1 MSEST
6 KQLTETKDIL
16 GGPRRVRITD
26 PDVFSDPESARIAA
40 RNLGCIGIRR
50 YLNRSGGESWMPCN
64 NESDFRKYR
73 GVGVSGRRFRR
84 QQLEREV
91 RQITGRGK
99 LASKTI
105 DVAVEFKSKNS
116 GNYTKPELRERIKQ
130 RIMAGSKGGAP
141 GQWSARKAQMLAQ
154 AYKKAG
160 GGYRSGGKS
169 KTQRSLSSWTKQR
182 WTTSDGKKARR
193 GSYTRRYLPAAAW
206 SKLTPA
212 QRAATNRKKI
222 AGSRRGEQF
231 VPNTS
236 AAMSARKRSVKGVA
250 YTAFYD
256 ALEIKTIE
264 SGIETKADSRR
275 AARRTLQ
282 TPGALKPRLNS
293 MGRDLNPATARNADL
308 DPYVLE
314 GIPTINRGRGVLDP
328 TPGGKPARWVPRA
341 RPASRVNITKAPDK
355 PKRRLDR
362 ANVPQPKPPVAPQRR
377 SALSWLPDDA
387 DTWTERDMRQLSELH
402 ARSGQ
407 SFAEF
412 AKTNN
417 LFADDVRNAVQ
428 THSSRRTKRMASF
441 KKRFPKLHNVVNQL
455 GAIRA
460 EAMDAISDGSVK
472 DWPSMVRWA
481 FKDPE
486 LKRQRLTERAINDLF
501 NNVSDGLDPDRRS
514 NTVLGFIPSRSN
526 PSEKVKTFAESDKL
540 PSGFEPRFKKTRD
553 SIQST
558 GNISSVVERAARRP
572 QQRLDRISR
581 PVADTR
587 AAYGRLNDFAG
598 IAGRMATPSGP
609 DSGWTPQQKSLWRAQ
624 QWQKKLLFDGVF
636 NSLHRNASKALQ
648 DFIAKH
654 PDKMAAA
661 RAILD
666 LNDNDLA
673 SLFKPHWDGL
683 GAAGLQPPRPT
694 TADLPLLPSEVE
706 QAALIKRPL
715 LRAFLDEYKKMAPN
729 GTLARLDVD
738 TLSNEDI
745 EELYNRYI
753 LPEMVDPTTPTV
765 GQAEDIARRILQP
778 GNDNSPLRLLDNVL
792 FMAGD
797 DAFNL
802 EGKRRILEER
812 LNAGQAAGTLTPA
825 GANNLQNQLDALDA
839 ELQKLIDDA
848 NAGRPLDSTIP
859 YTGQEPNALEPSDT
873 RRRLPKWAGERP
885 AITFEESPD
894 EYIMFLLENANDSL
908 GDHPEYG
915 LITREEWEAWAEDI
929 KERQAKAQEVYFEGG
944 SLEAQDAILALN
956 AELEQWEE
964 IGRNSPPTRPPS
976 QRWIPEMEDDEEPEE
991 PLDIFDE
998 WGIRDEDW
1006 VWNSQHGSPSELGV
1020 TDDPSTWNLHPD
1032 NIDENGNLIPLLELK
1047 EFIESLPISRKEKDD
1062 LLERLESSEWTD
1074 PHNSH
1079 IAQRYLPLIS
1089 ELLDRFV
1096 SDPQGGLTISPTQG
1110 AELPNLGGSDTDVG
1124 LSDPGGPRLRR
1135 FFPYLPRQ
1143 INWDAA
1149 GEMFKR
1155 ITERLGGGTAQKGKY
1170 STASRGTKF
1179 APGQFEDMSPQQ
1191 LQNVFIEAAKQA
1203 RELYLGT
1210 SNDSRNARQQIWD
1223 LLSAGRTADEIAQ
1236 ELVIF
1241 GAEQPD
1247 PDYPATPLDIR
1258 DDIVKA
1264 AATQHAIE
1272 NNIAI
1277 NQVSKLFN
1285 AADTAFAGDQSRQD
1299 ALRKAQIERLK
1310 TSLEE
1315 LFPGQTPREIAAS
1328 IPGLKLAAERELEN
1342 ANRMY
1347 QEARAHAAILRMQLA
1362 EIAQTFPLPTARR
1375 PLYLESDGKTFTDNP
1390 SRGVPVFQDP
1400 DTGELTTDSKFGW
1413 PQAYDEG
1420 WDPTTDT
1427 RARLD
1432 NRQSRWWAQNYGYEV
1447 PPTTVPGP
1455 DGTDYE
1461 IPGTGKLYKGPLRQ
1475 FQEALQMHVR
1485 KYGDAGLSGVGAY
1498 IYKSHSARIQQ
1509 LDDVSRLLTDRT
1521 LRADAQRFGIS
1532 GFMGRVGGPNDY
1544 EQRARKAARVLAG
1557 GRFKRRDVSKLLYYD
1572 SDGFPITRAMR
1583 QQYSGLAGKFGDAAD
1598 EFSLQNRLNPENV
1611 DFFKHLSPVEQQY
1624 MRSIY
1629 ADAQDLIAVP
1639 KNKPIR
1645 TKRQIRGNSRTQDEI
1660 LTDAFYAGISDTR
1673 SDISGQMGLKR
1684 NLDDA
1689 KNVAKRNKQR
1699 WQRRYLTARNSF
1711 RMTTPHRGR
1720 GQQEYRLEQVE
1731 LDDSIFGPVRGLYVI
1746 DADTGNVID
1755 GPFTASDA
1763 AVTAGQLTAQDKAT
1777 GAARLIIAQNY
1788 PRPWEQYPEVMEA
1801 MANGVGKPF
1810 IEFLTKDS
1818 HKLSDIRSTV
1828 YDTSRGQ
1835 VNERALALDKGVPQK
1850 ASDTAIFSRDP
1861 QTGELMVLLI
1871 QRAFGPHKDETG
1883 AWVLPGGFADPG
1895 ETALET
1901 ALRELEEEVGL
1912 RVSPEQ
1918 ARVKQIGT
1926 IAAPDWDIR
1935 FTKGVEVSGTALFVP
1950 SDVAF
1955 KAGDD
1960 ALRAQWFPVADIADG
1975 KVPIGFGHIAW
1986 IRHGA
1991 YLESDDPASMPFETD
2006 VETRLQRLE
2015 RATRMRNKELIEIS
2029 NSWRKEINKT
2039 RDKDNKVK
2047 LFDENNLG
2055 GFGEWEII
2063 PSDDTIEMGVRAR
2076 ARLFGRS
2083 ESPEDITG
2091 ETLRIAPNRRSE
2103 VPTNFGPSIT
2113 GYMGKVGASH
2123 IYKLHTD
2130 GKSASEIKG
2139 SMAPHSDDDISR
2151 AILASA
2157 ITLAKSSF
2165 NIGPNDKDIFER
2177 LHARGES
2184 AADIARKSKM
2194 TVGEVTSAA
2203 NNYLDMLAQTESP
2216 INKAFRKVIKS
2227 DKKLSGVEKEVL
2239 TRRLNGASI
2248 KDAAG
2253 FLGIAPEKYPQR
2265 EARLLANLR
2274 KRKADAFKSPGQWSR
2289 NLASLLTDQE
2299 IYMQYVH
2306 DGRSASRIAKS
2317 FGMDE
2322 AMVKRIAKKYARW
2335 RDKNAPI
2342 ETAAIRNAFYVHG
2355 SDLTAA
2361 ESQLMRRVIDGESV
2375 STFANRT
2382 NMPRKSASR
2391 LYNSAMRKM
2400 HMSSGAAPKSR
2411 TFSTNMYKAMP
2422 EHWIAPLM
2430 PADLNPTDNG
2440 ISGRMAK
2447 PAASA
2452 NAKVANKANQRLRG
2466 LVTAPMSDLRAMALE
2481 VREEMRSRINEIPE
2495 ASMIGHPV
2503 LGGNDG
2509 IEKMNALGAYI
2520 SRTLED
2526 AALDGVLQAIHKA
2539 NNKFISADAKDKA
2552 ATEAVDKARRQLSQE
2567 LWMKRDMME
2576 LVQSIHHMMD
2586 SASWPWM
2593 SWGPDNPEWKRHK
2606 SVVQTM
2612 DMFDVSTPS
2621 GRQKYINA
2629 GFYLPLTRRETEA
2642 FINKVYENNGIA
2654 GKMAAPNPRRWSQL
2668 RDLYEVLGVTPN
2680 ATEDELKKAYRAKS
2694 RELHPDLNPNNPQA
2708 EERFKELSEAWE
2720 TLGNTRHRASYDD
2733 WRGTNGRT
2741 QRRVSNP
2748 QPRQPQP
2755 DPDDFDDTPPSG
2767 PVEDPL
2773 NNNQFM
2779 TDENGR
2785 VWLRHNPRIHDWP
2798 TVPFT
2803 ENTIF
2808 PQRPMTSE
2816 EFDEWSD
2823 WTRHRIQPSRPA
2835 GSAMWGWE
2843 QRGRDTNLPPI
2854 DLGPDD
2860 YGFGGGPF
2868 GPPPNP
2874 WPRGGGFG
2882 GPSGGSGPD
2891 SPFWNQIRDDL
2902 GPGATYEEIAEEVRR
2917 RIEDGDGPG
2926 GASPFNRPWYD
2937 RASIG
2942 PGDIAGRMA
2951 SPLPP
2956 LDDSTQKRLKLGTL
2970 PSSYD
2975 DAELIKPHPLPTIRA
2990 YEPKPGEVATAV
3002 TTTFGGKTYIARHRY
3017 DNVYR
3022 PIIEAMLA
3030 SIQQPTRRGKKRFIS
3045 VGGPA
3050 GSGKTTDRKTGAHG
3064 IPLPNMSMHVDADEI
3079 KTLIPEA
3086 RALHAAG
3093 NPQWASAVHEE
3104 SRIIADLALQEAIA
3118 NGFDVVYDS
3127 TGQYNS
3133 GYDTLRAARAA
3144 GYDIVMHYNTALPD
3158 TLQRNL
3164 DARSTTDPRT
3174 LPDHFNS
3181 AVMQRNFQIM
3191 PEVAKAADEFYL
3203 WDSSD
3208 IGARRL
3214 LVEKTD
3220 KNSPIN
3226 ILHEDA
3232 YVYANFDETG
3242 QKVTRGGRPTARLNK
3257 YKYASESPEGRAIQ
3271 AFNNGS
3277 TIDDISTAIPEL
3289 TRNRIFDAVTN
3300 GIIDP
3305 TLQYRQPA
3313 APTQSRPAQA
3323 AKKIDDFVGDD
3334 QLEKAWNSLD
3344 AENRQIVKDVLAKKP
3359 NALDRFEKTNM
3370 PMDMI
3375 IWAAQNPGIVGNMG
3389 RSGEIA
3395 GRITQPA
3402 EGWDSFD
3409 EKRKLKN
3416 APTYKGKPWRDAVAN
3431 LGGVPFSFESQ
3442 KKQYPPTGEPGLSYF
3457 RGDVERGKW
3466 VDCLLWRD
3474 ENGEL
3479 LGILNHY
3486 PMDMTLEKKGNFNLF
3501 VDPKA
3506 KRQGI
3511 ATALVN
3517 EAIKRYK
3524 VNLRQQRYSEEGAQ
3538 FINAFVRSLP
3548 ENSGD
3553 VAGNMGK
3560 RNAEEIAN
3568 GFRDIAGQMAIT
3580 YDKSKL
3586 NRNDVY
3592 KIMAKVYSDGFDA
3605 RDSIDILKKN
3615 HGIRMSLMDWT
3626 NAISKL
3632 RRRGIIKSYR
3642 QQDIAGERKVIKKN
3656 LRDKFNER
3664 RNRAVVQLAKSK
3676 PGLSAK
3682 QIAERINATVP
3693 IQPGSNV
3700 RPISTA
3706 SVYRLL
3712 REAGMYKGKKGKG
3725 KKSTR

>member
-1 MSEST
+1 
-6 KQLTETKDIL
+6 
-16 GGPRRVRITD
+16 
-26 PDVFSDPESARIAA
+26 
-40 RNLGCIGIRR
+40 
-50 YLNRSGGESWMPCN
+50 
-64 NESDFRKYR
+64 
-73 GVGVSGRRFRR
+73 
-84 QQLEREV
+84 
-91 RQITGRGK
+91 
-99 LASKTI
+99 
-105 DVAVEFKSKNS
+105 
-116 GNYTKPELRERIKQ
+116 
-130 RIMAGSKGGAP
+130 
-141 GQWSARKAQMLAQ
+141 
-154 AYKKAG
+154 
-160 GGYRSGGKS
+160 
-169 KTQRSLSSWTKQR
+169 
-182 WTTSDGKKARR
+182 
-193 GSYTRRYLPAAAW
+193 
-206 SKLTPA
+206 
-212 QRAATNRKKI
+212 
-222 AGSRRGEQF
+222 
-231 VPNTS
+231 
-236 AAMSARKRSVKGVA
+236 
-250 YTAFYD
+250 
-256 ALEIKTIE
+256 
-264 SGIETKADSRR
+264 
-275 AARRTLQ
+275 
-282 TPGALKPRLNS
+282 
-293 MGRDLNPATARNADL
+293 
-308 DPYVLE
+308 
-314 GIPTINRGRGVLDP
+314 
-328 TPGGKPARWVPRA
+328 
-341 RPASRVNITKAPDK
+341 
-355 PKRRLDR
+355 
-362 ANVPQPKPPVAPQRR
+362 
-377 SALSWLPDDA
+377 
-387 DTWTERDMRQLSELH
+387 
-402 ARSGQ
+402 
-407 SFAEF
+407 
-412 AKTNN
+412 
-417 LFADDVRNAVQ
+417 
-428 THSSRRTKRMASF
+428 
-441 KKRFPKLHNVVNQL
+441 
-455 GAIRA
+455 
-460 EAMDAISDGSVK
+460 
-472 DWPSMVRWA
+472 
-481 FKDPE
+481 
-486 LKRQRLTERAINDLF
+486 
-501 NNVSDGLDPDRRS
+501 
-514 NTVLGFIPSRSN
+514 
-526 PSEKVKTFAESDKL
+526 
-540 PSGFEPRFKKTRD
+540 
-553 SIQST
+553 
-558 GNISSVVERAARRP
+558 
-572 QQRLDRISR
+572 
-581 PVADTR
+581 
-587 AAYGRLNDFAG
+587 
-598 IAGRMATPSGP
+598 
-609 DSGWTPQQKSLWRAQ
+609 
-624 QWQKKLLFDGVF
+624 
-636 NSLHRNASKALQ
+636 
-648 DFIAKH
+648 
-654 PDKMAAA
+654 
-661 RAILD
+661 
-666 LNDNDLA
+666 
-673 SLFKPHWDGL
+673 
-683 GAAGLQPPRPT
+683 
-694 TADLPLLPSEVE
+694 
-706 QAALIKRPL
+706 
-715 LRAFLDEYKKMAPN
+715 
-729 GTLARLDVD
+729 
-738 TLSNEDI
+738 
-745 EELYNRYI
+745 
-753 LPEMVDPTTPTV
+753 
-765 GQAEDIARRILQP
+765 
-778 GNDNSPLRLLDNVL
+778 
-792 FMAGD
+792 
-797 DAFNL
+797 
-802 EGKRRILEER
+802 
-812 LNAGQAAGTLTPA
+812 
-825 GANNLQNQLDALDA
+825 
-839 ELQKLIDDA
+839 
-848 NAGRPLDSTIP
+848 
-859 YTGQEPNALEPSDT
+859 
-873 RRRLPKWAGERP
+873 
-885 AITFEESPD
+885 
-894 EYIMFLLENANDSL
+894 MFLLENANDNL

-929 KERQAKAQEVYFEGG
+929 TERQAIAEEVYLKGG

-976 QRWIPEMEDDEEPEE
+976 QRWIPELDDEEEPEE
-991 PLDIFDE
+991 PLDIYDE

-1020 TDDPSTWNLHPD
+1020 TDDPSTWGLHPD
-1032 NIDENGNLIPLLELK
+1032 NVDENGQLIPLLELK

-1096 SDPQGGLTISPTQG
+1096 ADPQGGLTISPTQS
-1110 AELPNLGGSDTDVG
+1110 ADLPNLGGSDTDVG

-1203 RELYLGT
+1203 RERYLGT

-1258 DDIVKA
+1258 NDIVKA
-1264 AATQHAIE
+1264 AATQYAIE
-1272 NNIAI
+1272 NNIAV
-1277 NQVSKLFN
+1277 NQVSQLLN
-1285 AADTAFAGDQSRQD
+1285 AADTAFAADQSRQD

-1310 TSLEE
+1310 ASLEE

-1375 PLYLESDGKTFTDNP
+1375 ALYLESDGKTFTDNP
-1390 SRGVPVFQDP
+1390 SRGVPVFQNP

-1447 PPTTVPGP
+1447 PPRTVPGP

-1461 IPGTGKLYKGPLRQ
+1461 IPGTGRLYKGPLRQ

-1498 IYKSHSARIQQ
+1498 IYKSHSARLRQ
-1509 LDDVSRLLTDRT
+1509 LDDVSRMLTDRT
-1521 LRADAQRFGIS
+1521 LRADAQRFGIA
-1532 GFMGRVGGPNDY
+1532 GFMGRVNGPNEY

-1557 GRFKRRDVSKLLYYD
+1557 GRFRRRDVSKLLDYD
-1572 SDGFPITRAMR
+1572 SDGFPVTRAMR
-1583 QQYSGLAGKFGDAAD
+1583 QQYSGLSGKFAYSAD
-1598 EFSLQNRLNPENV
+1598 EFSLESRLNPETV
-1611 DFFKHLSPVEQQY
+1611 DFFKHLSPAEKQY
-1624 MRSIY
+1624 MRSLY
-1629 ADAQDLIAVP
+1629 ADVQDLIAVP

-1645 TKRQIRGNSRTQDEI
+1645 TKREIRGDSRTRDEI
-1660 LTDAFYAGISDTR
+1660 LTDAFYAGIEDTR
-1673 SDISGQMGLKR
+1673 NDISGQMGLKR
-1684 NLDDA
+1684 NLKDA
-1689 KNVAKRNKQR
+1689 KNVANRNKER
-1699 WQRRYLTARNSF
+1699 WQRRYMTARNSF

-1720 GQQEYRLEQVE
+1720 RWQGYRLEQVE
-1731 LDDSIFGPVRGLYVI
+1731 LNDSVFGPVRGLYVV
-1746 DADTGNVID
+1746 DSDTGNVID
-1755 GPFTASDA
+1755 GPFTANEA
-1763 AVTAGQLTAQDKAT
+1763 AVAAGELTAPEKAK
-1777 GAARLIIAQNY
+1777 GAAKRVLEQNY

-1801 MANGVGKPF
+1801 MASGVGRPF
-1810 IEFLTKDS
+1810 VEFLTLDS

-1828 YDTSRGQ
+1828 YDTAKGE

-1861 QTGELMVLLI
+1861 QTGDLMVLLI

-1912 RVSPEQ
+1912 KVTPDQ

-1926 IAAPDWDIR
+1926 IAAPDWDVR

-1991 YLESDDPASMPFETD
+1991 YLESDDPDSLPFDTD
-2006 VETRLQRLE
+2006 VETRLSRLE

-2039 RDKDNKVK
+2039 RNKNDKIK

-2055 GFGEWEII
+2055 GFGTWALT

-2083 ESPEDITG
+2083 EDQQDITG
-2091 ETLRIAPNRRSE
+2091 ETLRIAPNRRAQVES
-2103 VPTNFGPSIT
+2103 NFGPSIT
-2113 GYMGKVGASH
+2113 GYMGNVRASD
-2123 IYKLHTD
+2123 IYRLHTS
-2130 GKSASEIKG
+2130 GKSAGDIKG
-2139 SMAPHSDDDISR
+2139 AMARYSDEDIAR
-2151 AILASA
+2151 AVLASG
-2157 ITLAKSSF
+2157 LALNKKSF
-2165 NIGPNDKDIFER
+2165 DVGPNDQSIFER
-2177 LHARGES
+2177 LHAKGES
-2184 AADIARKSKM
+2184 AADIARKSNM

-2203 NNYLDMLAQTESP
+2203 NKYLDMLAQTESP

-2248 KDAAG
+2248 KDAAD
-2253 FLGIAPEKYPQR
+2253 FLGIAPENYPKR
-2265 EARLLANLR
+2265 EAQLLANLR

-2411 TFSTNMYKAMP
+2411 TFSANIYKAMP
-2422 EHWIAPLM
+2422 EHWVAPLM
-2430 PADLNPTDNG
+2430 PADLNPADNG

-2495 ASMIGHPV
+2495 AAMIGHPV
-2503 LGGNDG
+2503 LGGHDG
-2509 IEKMNALGAYI
+2509 VEKMNALGAYI

-2526 AALDGVLQAIHKA
+2526 AALDGVLQAIRKA
-2539 NNKFISADAKDKA
+2539 GNKFISGDEKDKA
-2552 ATEAVDKARRQLSQE
+2552 ATEAVDKARRKLSEE

-2593 SWGPDNPEWKRHK
+2593 NWGSDNPEWKRHK
-2606 SVVQTM
+2606 SIIATM

-2621 GRQKYINA
+2621 GRQKYMDA

-2654 GKMAAPNPRRWSQL
+2654 GKMATPGPRRWAQL
-2668 RDLYEVLGVTPN
+2668 RDLYEVLGVNQN
-2680 ATEDELKKAYRAKS
+2680 ATDDELKKAYRAKS
-2694 RELHPDLNPNNPQA
+2694 RALHPDLNPNNPRA
-2708 EERFKELSEAWE
+2708 EEQFKELGEAWE
-2720 TLGNTRHRASYDD
+2720 TLGNTRHRANYDD
-2733 WRGTNGRT
+2733 WRRGNST
-2741 QRRVSNP
+2741 QRRVSEP
-2748 QPRQPQP
+2748 QPQ
-2755 DPDDFDDTPPSG
+2755 PDDFDDTPSSEPM
-2767 PVEDPL
+2767 EDPL
-2773 NNNQFM
+2773 NNAQFM

-2785 VWLRHNPRIHDWP
+2785 VWLRHNPRLHDWP

-2803 ENTIF
+2803 DNTIF
-2808 PQRPMTSE
+2808 PQRQMTSE

-2843 QRGRDTNLPPI
+2843 QRGRDVNLPPI
-2854 DLGPDD
+2854 SDNPFDGFDFGSGPM
-2860 YGFGGGPF
+2860 GT
-2868 GPPPNP
+2868 PPNP
-2874 WPRGGGFG
+2874 MPN
-2882 GPSGGSGPD
+2882 GPG

-2902 GPGATYEEIAEEVRR
+2902 GPGATYEEIADEVRR
-2917 RIEDGDGPG
+2917 RIEDGDGPDPYDGRPYYSSTG
-2926 GASPFNRPWYD
+2926 G
-2937 RASIG
+2937 G

-2951 SPLPP
+2951 SSLPP
-2956 LDDSTQKRLKLGTL
+2956 LDDSTQKRLNLSNL

-2975 DAELIKPHPLPTIRA
+2975 SAELTKAHPQPTIQA
-2990 YEPKPGEVATAV
+2990 YAPKPGEVAMAV
-3002 TTTFGGKTYIARHRY
+3002 TTTFGGKTYISRYRY

-3022 PIIEAMLA
+3022 PIIEAMIA
-3030 SIQQPTRRGKKRFIS
+3030 SIQQPARRGKKRFIS

-3064 IPLPNMSMHVDADEI
+3064 IPMPQFSMHVDADEI

-3086 RALHAAG
+3086 RQLHAAG
-3093 NPQWASAVHEE
+3093 NPQWATAVHEE
-3104 SRIIADLALQEAIA
+3104 SRIIADLALQEAIS
-3118 NGFDVVYDS
+3118 NGLDVVYDS

-3133 GYDTLRAARAA
+3133 GFDTLQAARAA

-3158 TLQRNL
+3158 ALQRNIE
-3164 DARSTTDPRT
+3164 ARSATDPRT
-3174 LPDHFNS
+3174 LPSHFNS
-3181 AVMQRNFQIM
+3181 AVMQRNFTIM
-3191 PEVAKAADEFYL
+3191 PSVAGAADEFYL

-3214 LVEKTD
+3214 LVEKTGR
-3220 KNSPIN
+3220 NAPVN
-3226 ILHEDA
+3226 IMHEDA
-3232 YVYANFDETG
+3232 YAYGNFDESS
-3242 QKVTRGGRPTARLNK
+3242 QKITRGGRPTARFNQ
-3257 YKYASESPEGRAIQ
+3257 YKYASESPEGKIIQ
-3271 AFNNGS
+3271 AFDNGS
-3277 TIDDISTAIPEL
+3277 TIDQIEAEMPGMKRDK
-3289 TRNRIFDAVTN
+3289 IFDVVTR

-3305 TLQYRQPA
+3305 TLQYRAPA
-3313 APTQSRPAQA
+3313 ASPQNTSSREP
-3323 AKKIDDFVGDD
+3323 KKIDDFVGDD
-3334 QLEKAWNSLD
+3334 QLENAWNTLD
-3344 AENRQIVKDVLAKKP
+3344 DANKQIVKDVLDKKP
-3359 NALDRFEKTNM
+3359 NALDRFEQTGM

-3375 IWAAQNPGIVGNMG
+3375 IWAAQNPGIVGRMG
-3389 RSGEIA
+3389 SGGEIA

-3402 EGWDSFD
+3402 GGWDEFN
-3409 EKRKLKN
+3409 ERRKMKT
-3416 APTYKGKPWRDAVAN
+3416 APKYRGKPWKDVVAT
-3431 LGGVPFSFESQ
+3431 LDGMPWPFKTQ
-3442 KKQYPPTGEPGLSYF
+3442 KKQYPKTGEPGLSYF
-3457 RGDVERGKW
+3457 RGEFPNEPNIW

-3474 ENGEL
+3474 EKGEL
-3479 LGILNHY
+3479 VGILNHY
-3486 PMDMTLEKKGNFNLF
+3486 PMDMPLEKKGNFNIF
-3501 VDPKA
+3501 IDPKA

-3511 ATALVN
+3511 ATALVS
-3517 EAIKRYK
+3517 EAIKRYN
-3524 VNLRQQRYSEEGAQ
+3524 VDLRQQRYSREGAA
-3538 FINAFVRSLP
+3538 FINEFVRRLP

-3553 VAGNMGK
+3553 VAGSMGERAAK
-3560 RNAEEIAN
+3560 EIAE
-3568 GFRDIAGQMAIT
+3568 GFRDIAGKMAIT
-3580 YDKSKL
+3580 YDKNKLSKE
-3586 NRNDVY
+3586 DVY
-3592 KIMAKVYSDGFDA
+3592 RLMAEVYAEGFDA
-3605 RDSIDILKKN
+3605 RDSTDILKKKY
-3615 HGIRMSLMDWT
+3615 GIGMGLTDWT
-3626 NAISKL
+3626 AAITRL
-3632 RRRGIIKSYR
+3632 RKKGIIKSYR
-3642 QQDIAGERKVIKKN
+3642 QQDKKGKRKVVKKN
-3656 LRDKFNER
+3656 LRDQFNEK
-3664 RNRAVVQLAKSK
+3664 RNRRVIQLARSS
-3676 PGLSAK
+3676 PGLSTK
-3682 QIAERINATVP
+3682 EIVDRINATVP

-3700 RPISTA
+3700 RPITAA

-3712 REAGMYKGKKGKG
+3712 RLAGINKGKKRK
-3725 KKSTR
+3725 

>member
-16 GGPRRVRITD
+16 GGPRRVRTTD

-105 DVAVEFKSKNS
+105 DTAVEFKSKNS

-222 AGSRRGEQF
+222 EGSRSGEQF
-231 VPNTS
+231 VPNTN
-236 AAMSARKRSVKGVA
+236 AARSARKRSVKGVT

-264 SGIETKADSRR
+264 SGIETKAASRR

-293 MGRDLNPATARNADL
+293 MGRDLNPSTARNADL

-341 RPASRVNITKAPDK
+341 RPASRVDIPKTPDK
-355 PKRRLDR
+355 PQRRLDR
-362 ANVPQPKPPVAPQRR
+362 SLAPTPKPPAAPRRR
-377 SALSWLPDDA
+377 STLAWLPDDA
-387 DTWTERDMRQLSELH
+387 DKWTERDMRQLSELQ

-417 LFADDVRNAVQ
+417 LFVDDVRNAIQ
-428 THSSRRTKRMASF
+428 THSSRRKKRMASF
-441 KKRFPKLHNVVNQL
+441 KKRFPKLHNVINQL
-455 GAIRA
+455 GAVRA
-460 EAMDAISDGSVK
+460 EAMDAVSDGAIK

-486 LKRQRLTERAINDLF
+486 LKRQRLTERAVNDLF
-501 NNVSDGLDPDRRS
+501 NNVADGLDPDRRS
-514 NTVLGFIPSRSN
+514 NTILGFVPSRSN

-540 PSGFEPRFKKTRD
+540 PLGFEPRFKKTRD

-581 PVADTR
+581 PTADTR

-598 IAGRMATPSGP
+598 IAGRMATPTGP
-609 DSGWTPQQKSLWRAQ
+609 DSGWTNQEKQVWRAQ
-624 QWQKKLLFDGVF
+624 QWQKKVLFDGVF

-648 DFIAKH
+648 AFIAKY

-666 LNDNDLA
+666 LNENDLKA
-673 SLFKPHWDGL
+673 LFTPHWSEL

-694 TADLPLLPSEVE
+694 AADLPLLPSEVE

-738 TLSNEDI
+738 TLTNEDV
-745 EELYNRYI
+745 EELFNRYI
-753 LPEMVDPTTPTV
+753 LPEMVDPTTPTI

-778 GNDNSPLRLLDNVL
+778 GNENSPLRLLDNVL

-797 DAFNL
+797 DAFTL

-812 LNAGQAAGTLTPA
+812 LNAGQAAGTLSPSAAT
-825 GANNLQNQLDALDA
+825 NLQNQMDAIDE
-839 ELQKLIDDA
+839 ELAKLIDDA

-859 YTGQEPNALEPSDT
+859 YTGTEPSDEEPVDT
-873 RRRLPKWAGERP
+873 RRRMPKWAEERP
-885 AITFEESPD
+885 VITFEESPD
-894 EYIMFLLENANDSL
+894 EYIMFLLEHANDEL

-915 LITREEWEAWAEDI
+915 LITREEWDAWGEDI
-929 KERQAKAQEVYFEGG
+929 KERQEQAMKVYMEGG

-956 AELEQWEE
+956 AEIEQWIE

-976 QRWIPEMEDDEEPEE
+976 QRWIPEETDDEEEPEE
-991 PLDIFDE
+991 PLEMYDE
-998 WGIRDEDW
+998 WGILDEDW

-1020 TDDPSTWNLHPD
+1020 TDDPSTWGLHPD
-1032 NIDENGNLIPLLELK
+1032 NVDEFGELIPLLELK
-1047 EFIESLPISRKEKDD
+1047 EFIESLSISRKEKDD

-1096 SDPQGGLTISPTQG
+1096 SDPGGGLTISPTEPAQ
-1110 AELPNLGGSDTDVG
+1110 LPDLGGSDTDVG

-1155 ITERLGGGTAQKGKY
+1155 ITERLGGGTAQKGRY
-1170 STASRGTKF
+1170 STASRGTVF
-1179 APGQFEDMSPQQ
+1179 APGQYEDMSPQQ
-1191 LQNVFIEAAKQA
+1191 LQNVFIEAAQQA
-1203 RELYLGT
+1203 RELYLGQ
-1210 SNDSRNARQQIWD
+1210 SNESRSARQQIWD

-1236 ELVIF
+1236 ELIIF

-1258 DDIVKA
+1258 NAIVKA
-1264 AATQHAIE
+1264 AATQYAVE
-1272 NNIAI
+1272 NNIAV
-1277 NQVSKLFN
+1277 NQVSQLLN
-1285 AADTAFAGDQSRQD
+1285 AADTAFAADQSRQD
-1299 ALRKAQIERLK
+1299 ALRKTQIERLK
-1310 TSLEE
+1310 TSLEQ
-1315 LFPGQTPREIAAS
+1315 LFPGQTPREIADA
-1328 IPGLKLAAERELEN
+1328 IPGLKMAAERELEW

-1375 PLYLESDGKTFTDNP
+1375 ALYLKPDGKTFTDDP

-1432 NRQSRWWAQNYGYEV
+1432 NRQNRWWRQNYGYET
-1447 PPTTVPGP
+1447 PPTTIPGP
-1455 DGTDYE
+1455 GGEDYV

-1498 IYKSHSARIQQ
+1498 IYSSHTARIRQ
-1509 LDDVSRLLTDRT
+1509 LDDVSRMLTDRT

-1532 GFMGRVGGPNDY
+1532 GFMGRVGGPKEY

-1557 GRFKRRDVSKLLYYD
+1557 GRFKRRDVSQLLDYD
-1572 SDGFPITRAMR
+1572 SDGFPVTRAMR
-1583 QQYSGLAGKFGDAAD
+1583 QQYSGLSGKFMAAAD
-1598 EFSLQNRLNPENV
+1598 EFSLQSRLNPENV
-1611 DFFKHLSPVEQQY
+1611 DFFQHLSPAEKKY
-1624 MRSIY
+1624 MRALY
-1629 ADAQDLIAVP
+1629 KDVQDLIAVP
-1639 KNKPIR
+1639 KNKPLR
-1645 TKRQIRGNSRTQDEI
+1645 KKRQVRGDSRTRDEI
-1660 LTDAFYAGISDTR
+1660 LADAFYSGIEENR
-1673 SDISGQMGLKR
+1673 GDISGRMGLKR
-1684 NLDDA
+1684 NLTDA
-1689 KNVAKRNKQR
+1689 KAVARSNPKR
-1699 WQRRYLTARNSF
+1699 WQRRYMTARNSF
-1711 RMTTPHRGR
+1711 RMLTPRKGKS
-1720 GQQEYRLEQVE
+1720 QNYRLEQRE
-1731 LDDSIFGPVRGLYVI
+1731 LPDSIFGPVRGLYLV
-1746 DADTGNVID
+1746 DADSGNVID
-1755 GPFTASDA
+1755 GPFTANEA
-1763 AVTAGQLTAQDKAT
+1763 AVAAGELTAPEKAK
-1777 GAARLIIAQNY
+1777 GAAKRVIAQNY
-1788 PRPWEQYPEVMEA
+1788 PRPWEQYPEVIEA
-1801 MANGVGKPF
+1801 VAFGVAQPF
-1810 IEFLTKDS
+1810 IEFLTLDS
-1818 HKLSDIRSTV
+1818 HKISDMRSTV
-1828 YDTSRGQ
+1828 YDTQKGE

-1861 QTGELMVLLI
+1861 ETGELMVLLI

-1912 RVSPEQ
+1912 KVSPDQ

-1926 IAAPDWDIR
+1926 IIAPDWDVR

-1960 ALRAQWFPVADIADG
+1960 ALRAQWFPVRDIADG
-1975 KVPIGFGHIAW
+1975 KLPIGFGHIAW

-1991 YLESDDPASMPFETD
+1991 YLESDEPAFTPFDADTA
-2006 VETRLQRLE
+2006 TRLERLE

-2029 NSWRKEINKT
+2029 NSWRKEINRT

-2055 GFGEWEII
+2055 GFDAWELI
-2063 PSDDTIEMGVRAR
+2063 PSDDMIESGVRSR
-2076 ARLFGRS
+2076 AKIFGRS
-2083 ESPEDITG
+2083 LDPQDITG
-2091 ETLRIAPNRRSE
+2091 ETLRIAPTQRAKVQS
-2103 VPTNFGPSIT
+2103 NFGPSIT
-2113 GYMGKVGASH
+2113 GNMGNVSASH
-2123 IYKLHTD
+2123 VYKMHTD
-2130 GKSASEIKG
+2130 GKSANEIKG
-2139 SMAPHSDDDISR
+2139 SMAGFSDDDITR

-2157 ITLAKSSF
+2157 ITLSKSSE
-2165 NIGPNDKDIFER
+2165 GLSPEDKSIFER
-2177 LHARGES
+2177 LNAKGES
-2184 AADIARKSKM
+2184 AADVARKMNM

-2203 NNYLDMLAQTESP
+2203 NKYLEMLTNTESP
-2216 INKAFRKVIKS
+2216 VNKAFRKAIKS

-2248 KDAAG
+2248 KDAAA
-2253 FLGIAPEKYPQR
+2253 FLGIAEDEYPGR
-2265 EARLLANLR
+2265 EAKLFANLR
-2274 KRKADAFKSPGQWSR
+2274 KRKPEAFKSSGQWSN

-2299 IYMQYVH
+2299 IYMRYVH
-2306 DGRSASRIAKS
+2306 DGRSPKRIAES

-2335 RDKNAPI
+2335 RDKNAPL
-2342 ETAAIRNAFYVHG
+2342 ETAALRNAFYVHG
-2355 SDLTAA
+2355 SNLTVA

-2375 STFANRT
+2375 SSFAKRT
-2382 NMPRKSASR
+2382 NMPSKAASR

-2400 HMSSGAAPKSR
+2400 HMSSGAAPKTR
-2411 TFSTNMYKAMP
+2411 TFSANIYKAMP
-2422 EHWIAPLM
+2422 EHWISPLM
-2430 PADLNPTDNG
+2430 PADLNPADGG

-2447 PAASA
+2447 PSASA
-2452 NAKVANKANQRLRG
+2452 NAKTSNKANERLRG
-2466 LVTAPMSDLRAMALE
+2466 LVTAPIADLRAMALD
-2481 VREEMRSRINEIPE
+2481 VREEMRDRIIDVPQ
-2495 ASMIGHPV
+2495 AAMIGHPV
-2503 LGGNDG
+2503 LGGHEG
-2509 IEKMNALGAYI
+2509 VEKMNVLGAYI

-2526 AALDGVLQAIHKA
+2526 AALDGVLQAIRKA
-2539 NNKFISADAKDKA
+2539 GTKFLSGDEKDKA
-2552 ATEAVDKARRQLSQE
+2552 ATEAVDKARRKLSEE
-2567 LWMKRDMME
+2567 LWMKRDMLE

-2586 SASWPWM
+2586 SASWPWLN
-2593 SWGPDNPEWKRHK
+2593 WGQDNPEWKRHK
-2606 SVVQTM
+2606 SIVATM
-2612 DMFDVSTPS
+2612 DMFDISTPS

-2654 GKMAAPNPRRWSQL
+2654 GKMATPGPRRWAQL
-2668 RDLYEVLGVTPN
+2668 RDLYQVLGVNPD
-2680 ATEDELKKAYRAKS
+2680 ATDDELKKAYRAKS
-2694 RELHPDLNPNNPQA
+2694 RALHPDLNPNNPQA
-2708 EERFKELSEAWE
+2708 EEQFKELGEAWE
-2720 TLGNTRHRASYDD
+2720 TLGNTRHRTNYDE
-2733 WRGTNGRT
+2733 WRRDNSS
-2741 QRRVSNP
+2741 QRRVSE
-2748 QPRQPQP
+2748 PRPEA
-2755 DPDDFDDTPPSG
+2755 DDFDYTPPSE
-2767 PVEDPL
+2767 PAEDPL

-2779 TDENGR
+2779 TDQNGR
-2785 VWLRHNPRIHDWP
+2785 VWLRHNPRLHDWP

-2803 ENTIF
+2803 DSTIF
-2808 PQRPMTSE
+2808 PQRQMTSE

-2823 WTRHRIQPSRPA
+2823 WTRHRIQPSRPV
-2835 GSAMWGWE
+2835 GSALWGWE
-2843 QRGRDTNLPPI
+2843 QRGRDVNNPPI
-2854 DLGPDD
+2854 SDDPFDGFDFGSGPM
-2860 YGFGGGPF
+2860 GT
-2868 GPPPNP
+2868 PPNP
-2874 WPRGGGFG
+2874 MPN
-2882 GPSGGSGPD
+2882 GPG

-2902 GPGATYEEIAEEVRR
+2902 GPGATYEEIADEVRR
-2917 RIEDGDGPG
+2917 RIEDGDGPEPQ
-2926 GASPFNRPWYD
+2926 SPYR
-2937 RASIG
+2937 G
-2942 PGDIAGRMA
+2942 PYYYTPSGSGDIAGRMA
-2951 SPLPP
+2951 SSLPP
-2956 LDDSTQKRLKLGTL
+2956 LDDSAQKRLKLGAL

-2975 DAELIKPHPLPTIRA
+2975 SAELVKAYPTPTISA
-2990 YEPKPGEVATAV
+2990 YAPKPGEVAIAV
-3002 TTTFGGKTYIARHRY
+3002 TTTFGGKTYISRYRY

-3022 PIIEAMLA
+3022 PIIEAMIA
-3030 SIQQPTRRGKKRFIS
+3030 SVQQPARRGKKRFVS

-3064 IPLPNMSMHVDADEI
+3064 IPMPQFAVHVDADEI
-3079 KTLIPEA
+3079 KTLLPEA
-3086 RALHAAG
+3086 RQLHAAG

-3104 SRIIADLALQEAIA
+3104 SRIIADLALQEAIRD
-3118 NGFDVVYDS
+3118 GLDVVYDS

-3133 GYDTLRAARAA
+3133 GFDTLKAARAA
-3144 GYDIVMHYNTALPD
+3144 GYDIVMHYNTALPGA
-3158 TLQRNL
+3158 LQRNIE
-3164 DARSTTDPRT
+3164 ARSANDPRT

-3181 AVMQRNFQIM
+3181 AVMQRNFRIM
-3191 PEVAKAADEFYL
+3191 PDVAKSADEFYL
-3203 WDSSD
+3203 WDSTD
-3208 IGARRL
+3208 IGARKL
-3214 LVEKTD
+3214 LVEKTGQT
-3220 KNSPIN
+3220 SPIKV
-3226 ILHEDA
+3226 LHEDA
-3232 YVYANFDETG
+3232 YVYGEFDDSS
-3242 QKVTRGGRPTARLNK
+3242 QAVKRGGRPTANIPTLRF
-3257 YKYASESPEGRAIQ
+3257 AVGSIESQVIDRFEAGK
-3271 AFNNGS
+3271 S
-3277 TIDDISTAIPEL
+3277 IDDIAAELPAIPK
-3289 TRNRIFDAVTN
+3289 NHIFDIVTR
-3300 GIIDP
+3300 GFVDP
-3305 TLQYRQPA
+3305 TFVYTPPRPSQAPRPPA
-3313 APTQSRPAQA
+3313 ET
-3323 AKKIDDFVGDD
+3323 AKKVDDFVEDD
-3334 QLEKAWNSLD
+3334 QLRNTWDSLD
-3344 AENRQIVKDVLAKKP
+3344 EVNKQIVKDVLAKQP
-3359 NALDRFEKTNM
+3359 NALDRFEETNM
-3370 PMDMI
+3370 PMDII
-3375 IWAAQNPGIVGNMG
+3375 IWAAQNPGIVGSMG
-3389 RSGEIA
+3389 RGGDIA

-3402 EGWDSFD
+3402 GGWDDFN
-3409 EKRKLKN
+3409 ERRKMKN
-3416 APTYKGKPWRDAVAN
+3416 APTYRGKPWRDVVAT
-3431 LGGVPFSFESQ
+3431 LDGMPWPFKTQ
-3442 KKQYPPTGEPGLSYF
+3442 KKQYPKTGEPGLSYF
-3457 RGDVERGKW
+3457 RGEFPNEPNIW

-3474 ENGEL
+3474 EKGEL
-3479 LGILNHY
+3479 VGILNHY
-3486 PMDMTLEKKGNFNLF
+3486 PVDMPLEKKGNFNIF
-3501 VDPKA
+3501 IDPKA

-3511 ATALVN
+3511 ATALVS
-3517 EAIKRYK
+3517 EAIKRYN
-3524 VNLRQQRYSEEGAQ
+3524 VDLRQQRYSREGAA
-3538 FINAFVRSLP
+3538 FINEFVRRLP
-3548 ENSGD
+3548 ENSGE
-3553 VAGNMGK
+3553 VGGKMGISQADAK
-3560 RNAEEIAN
+3560 RALKFGWGKSRRRQRSGFDLRDSSFWKWLYEEGGWSPEEISEFVINEAYRRQGWNIRTNRGYGTSKKPNIAEEMYSPEKIRLEIQ
-3568 GFRDIAGQMAIT
+3568 RDL
-3580 YDKSKL
+3580 S
-3586 NRNDVY
+3586 
-3592 KIMAKVYSDGFDA
+3592 
-3605 RDSIDILKKN
+3605 
-3615 HGIRMSLMDWT
+3615 
-3626 NAISKL
+3626 NAQT
-3632 RRRGIIKSYR
+3632 R
-3642 QQDIAGERKVIKKN
+3642 AGE
-3656 LRDKFNER
+3656 
-3664 RNRAVVQLAKSK
+3664 
-3676 PGLSAK
+3676 SA
-3682 QIAERINATVP
+3682 
-3693 IQPGSNV
+3693 S
-3700 RPISTA
+3700 
-3706 SVYRLL
+3706 
-3712 REAGMYKGKKGKG
+3712 
-3725 KKSTR
+3725 